1 MHVPITPCLITILKI
16 IRLYPGYKLLGMACV
31 PILSVCLNKLF
42 SHLLEAPETA
52 REFWLCLIV
61 KLITDV
67 ISILLQQELL
77 WQSARN
83 MKNNLQQRLEQ
94 ANIHCGI
101 PLPGLVET
109 RIQELMDD
117 SSKLQD
123 FLMVIPII
131 WTTIVSFGLM
141 MLLQESHSIY
151 PLKSTQFV
159 SICTLTYLMTKNV
172 DHTVYERT
180 KPAPNAIVHFR
191 NRMYVWFK
199 LSIGCSMRT
208 DFEKARMNRMN
219 KQHRVQRVVIIALNL
234 ITTVIALL
242 NNDIKMINSFG
253 NISWLLGCLSDNI
266 KSLQYYT
273 YMDTL
278 FATLILLE
286 KNKLITGSKTLESDQ
301 IDTIVFKNAYFGY
314 FFDDALTKIDIKIKN
329 FSMMFQKGI
338 VYYLEAENGIGKS
351 TLLKMFSSNLSSGG
365 IQYGSVNR
373 TELTFDCQRRS
384 VIHYVQSSEY
394 TPNLTHE
401 EMEPYRNKDADLES
415 VLGLNEIWGKGMS
428 ELSGGMKKRFMI
440 YMALISSAP
449 IVLLDETL
457 TELSSQSELGRDDG
471 WLGIV
476 LKTLIECEK
485 SKNKIIFL
493 VGHDL
498 LHRIPSQVI
507 KFRMLQTQ
515 DKTCLDYF

>member
-1 MHVPITPCLITILKI
+1 MSASACIKTIIKVLRIYPRYQLIGTL
-16 IRLYPGYKLLGMACV
+16 CV
-31 PILSVCLNKLF
+31 PILSGCLNKML
-42 SHLLEAPETA
+42 SNLLDAPETV
-52 REFWLCLIV
+52 REFWLCVFV
-61 KLITDV
+61 KLVVDIV
-67 ISILLQQELL
+67 SILFQQELL
-77 WQSARN
+77 WQSSRTIR
-83 MKNNLQQRLEQ
+83 KKLEERLEQ

-101 PLPGLVET
+101 PLPGKIAT
-109 RIQELMDD
+109 TIQDLLDD
-117 SSKLQD
+117 NSKLQD
-123 FLMVIPII
+123 FLIVIPLM
-131 WTTIVSFGLM
+131 WFTIVSFGLM
-141 MLLQESHSIY
+141 MLLQESHPVY

-159 SICTLTYLMTKNV
+159 SICTLTYLMTKTV
-172 DHTVYERT
+172 DQTVYERI
-180 KPAPNAIVHFR
+180 KPRPGSIVHFR

-199 LSIGCSMRT
+199 LSIGCSMLC
-208 DFEKARMNRMN
+208 DFEKARVNRMN
-219 KQHRVQRVVIIALNL
+219 KQHRIQRVVIIALNV

-242 NNDIKMINSFG
+242 NNDIRMINSFG
-253 NISWLLGCLSDNI
+253 NISWMLGCLSDNI

-278 FATLILLE
+278 FSTLTLLE

-301 IDTIVFKNAYFGY
+301 IDTVVFQNTQFGY
-314 FFDDALTKIDIKIKN
+314 FVDDALTKMDIKIKN

-351 TLLKMFSSNLSSGG
+351 TLFKMFSSNLYAGN
-365 IQYGSVNR
+365 IWFGSVNR
-373 TELTFDCQRRS
+373 NELTFDCQHNS
-384 VIHYVQSSEY
+384 IIHYVQSSEY
-394 TPNLTHE
+394 TPNLTCE
-401 EMEPYRNKDADLES
+401 EMQPYQSKDADLES
-415 VLGLNEIWGKGMS
+415 VLGLDEIWGKGMS

-457 TELSSQSELGRDDG
+457 AELSSQPEIGRDDG

-493 VGHDL
+493 IGHDL

-507 KFRMLQTQ
+507 KFRMLQTE
-515 DKTCLDYF
+515 DRTSLHYF

>member
-1 MHVPITPCLITILKI
+1 MGASDCMKTIIKVL
-16 IRLYPGYKLLGMACV
+16 RLYPTYQLIGTICI
-31 PILSVCLNKLF
+31 PILSVCMNKVL
-42 SHLLEAPETA
+42 SNLLDAPETA
-52 REFWLCLIV
+52 REFWLCVSI
-61 KLITDV
+61 KLIADV
-67 ISILLQQELL
+67 LSILLQQELL

-83 MKNNLQQRLEQ
+83 MKNNLQERLEQ
-94 ANIHCGI
+94 ANIYCGI
-101 PLPGLVET
+101 PLPGQVEIA
-109 RIQELMDD
+109 IQDLLDD

-141 MLLQESHSIY
+141 MLLQESHSAY

-172 DHTVYERT
+172 DHTVYERI
-180 KPAPNAIVHFR
+180 KPMPRSIVHFR
-191 NRMYVWFK
+191 NRMSVWFK
-199 LSIGCSMRT
+199 LSIGCSMLC
-208 DFEKARMNRMN
+208 DFEKLRMNRMN
-219 KQHRVQRVVIIALNL
+219 KQHRFQRVVIIALNL

-278 FATLILLE
+278 FSTLILLE
-286 KNKLITGSKTLESDQ
+286 KNKLMTGSKTLESDL
-301 IDTIVFKNAYFGY
+301 IDTVVFQNAQFGY
-314 FFDDALTKIDIKIKN
+314 FVDDALTKMDIKIKN

-351 TLLKMFSSNLSSGG
+351 TLLKMFSSNLSSGN
-365 IQYGSVNR
+365 IWFGSVNR
-373 TELTFDCQRRS
+373 TALTFDCQRRS

-394 TPNLTHE
+394 TPNLTRE
-401 EMEPYRNKDADLES
+401 EMEPYRSKDADLENI
-415 VLGLNEIWGKGMS
+415 LGLDEIWGKGMS
-428 ELSGGMKKRFMI
+428 EISGGMKKRFMI

-457 TELSSQSELGRDDG
+457 TELSSQSELGRDNG
-471 WLGIV
+471 WLGVV
-476 LKTLIECEK
+476 LKTLISCEK

-493 VGHDL
+493 IGHDL
-498 LHRIPSQVI
+498 LHRIPSEVI
-507 KFRMLQTQ
+507 KLRMQQTE
-515 DKTCLDYF
+515 DKTSLDYF